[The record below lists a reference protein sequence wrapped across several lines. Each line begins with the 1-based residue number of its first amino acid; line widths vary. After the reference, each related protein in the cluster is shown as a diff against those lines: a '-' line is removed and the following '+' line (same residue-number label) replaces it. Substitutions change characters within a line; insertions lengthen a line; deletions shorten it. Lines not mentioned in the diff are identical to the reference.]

1 MVGNTSQFLTANNPA
16 RLLTPYPNQYHESPI
31 LPYNSKNLKSDLPPR
46 IQEKIA
52 VSASPNEKTNYY
64 KWVTYPFLSHL
75 AYAPAL
81 IRKGQQQFQETGVL
95 SVLAAE
101 PRIRFLVWTERGII
115 PIAALILNKFF
126 RTLLIQN

>member
-1 MVGNTSQFLTANNPA
+1 M
-16 RLLTPYPNQYHESPI
+16 EKPI
-31 LPYNSKNLKSDLPPR
+31 NKQIIVTNLKSFLPPR

-64 KWVTYPFLSHL
+64 KRVTYPFLSHL

-115 PIAALILNKFF
+115 PIAALILN
-126 RTLLIQN
+126 